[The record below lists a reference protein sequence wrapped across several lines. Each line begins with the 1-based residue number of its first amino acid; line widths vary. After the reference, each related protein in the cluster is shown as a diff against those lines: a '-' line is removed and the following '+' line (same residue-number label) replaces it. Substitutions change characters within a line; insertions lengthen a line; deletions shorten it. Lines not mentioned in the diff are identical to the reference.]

1 MEENENSLKQLK
13 DQINSLK
20 PQPIDNLDLADYNA
34 YQFSRSIKNLHQNIK
49 SNETIGR
56 QLLRPKQKEELPR
69 VSNTRDV
76 SYRKD
81 ILPTAHHRVC
91 SRGEL
96 TEAIKN
102 KKFQTMTIGFGTSY
116 SKHRRTGSQS
126 VANSKNVNEPQSF
139 PTDIKHLE
147 KLVKFTGANHRNLSG
162 GKTCT
167 RESCLNHNALL
178 SNKIQS
184 PWNTEKSNKEI
195 FDEENL
201 MHQLEVFYKKNTD
214 FTYSIVKK
222 SALESNMFSD
232 RRITFEGMLKAKSDK
247 DLRNKLIDD
256 PEMRQG
262 FSDIS
267 QKPNTDHKKDEI
279 NIFALLQQVD
289 LKNARKNDLGEP
301 TGRREVELLNQWLDS
316 MLNTHVFSKGDLK
329 KDPEMRKQALYHAKL
344 ILSVCLRDLIRQV
357 SVQCLERGV
366 LIEKVLNN
374 YINIFETETR
384 GNMYDLNELQ
394 AKHLKDIL
402 KIKSEAVKKSHLES
416 RSKELETA
424 LRERI
429 QQLEDNL
436 GM

>member
-1 MEENENSLKQLK
+1 MEEKESSLKQLK

-34 YQFSRSIKNLHQNIK
+34 YQFSRSIKNLHQNAH
-49 SNETIGR
+49 SSEVIGR
-56 QLLRPKQKEELPR
+56 QLFKSKQKEELPR

-81 ILPTAHHRVC
+81 ALTSAHFRVC

-102 KKFQTMTIGFGTSY
+102 KKFQTMAFGSGTSY
-116 SKHRRTGSQS
+116 SKHRRNGSQS
-126 VANSKNVNEPQSF
+126 IANLKNAQDPQSF

-162 GKTCT
+162 GRTCT
-167 RESCLNHNALL
+167 RESCISHNALL

-222 SALESNMFSD
+222 SALESNMFSN

-247 DLRNKLIDD
+247 DLMNKLIDD
-256 PEMRQG
+256 PELKNG
-262 FSDIS
+262 FSETE
-267 QKPNTDHKKDEI
+267 QRPNGEKKNDEI
-279 NIFALLQQVD
+279 NIFALLQQID

-301 TGRREVELLNQWLDS
+301 TGRREVELLNQWLDT

-329 KDPEMRKQALYHAKL
+329 KDPEIRKEALYHAKL
-344 ILSVCLRDLIRQV
+344 ILSICLRDLIRQV

-402 KIKSEAVKKSHLES
+402 KIKSEAVK
-416 RSKELETA
+416 
-424 LRERI
+424 
-429 QQLEDNL
+429 
-436 GM
+436 